1 MTDKSVNSL
10 VQQALREKL
19 YAAEQHISWV
29 RLVII
34 LFNSFIYVF
43 LFEGDNRIPWLAW
56 TIIIVGNLYS
66 VCVLVFKPYK
76 KFSILRSSY
85 FSTISDTLLITF
97 WVMATGFTGSPFYII
112 SYVSI
117 IAIAMRYSIKET
129 FIASVIY
136 LIGYSFVLYFE
147 EGDVI
152 HAYELA
158 TRLGYIP
165 IAALLGIYFSGELED
180 QINDKAKAKKAE
192 SDLKSANE
200 SLELRVK
207 TRTAELEERNSDIT
221 SSIKYAHHI
230 QNAILPTLKEVTEN
244 FTDAFVLYLPKDIVS
259 GDFYWYHNDP
269 KRNTCFVAAVD
280 CTGHGVPGALM
291 SIMGADLLNQYV
303 REGNINEPSEVLEQL
318 DQSIGRTL
326 KQKSLSSLANDGME
340 MSLCKF
346 ITEEGEKKLI
356 FSGAGRPLYV
366 ISKGKITSYSGS
378 KNSIGGNR
386 YEDEKVFTQSEI
398 LLKSGDCVYLFSD
411 GYLDQF
417 GGPENKK
424 FLKKRFQELLLSN
437 YYMSM
442 EQQKKMLHL
451 ELIKWQGTN
460 KQVDDILVMGIRV

>member
-180 QINDKAKAKKAE
+180 QINDKAKAKKAGLT
-192 SDLKSANE
+192 DDA
-200 SLELRVK
+200 
-207 TRTAELEERNSDIT
+207 
-221 SSIKYAHHI
+221 
-230 QNAILPTLKEVTEN
+230 QNV
-244 FTDAFVLYLPKDIVS
+244 F
-259 GDFYWYHNDP
+259 
-269 KRNTCFVAAVD
+269 AV
-280 CTGHGVPGALM
+280 VIWLN
-291 SIMGADLLNQYV
+291 DLLNKIVYKLA
-303 REGNINEPSEVLEQL
+303 RIN
-318 DQSIGRTL
+318 
-326 KQKSLSSLANDGME
+326 KSY
-340 MSLCKF
+340 F
-346 ITEEGEKKLI
+346 EKKNLKDGN
-356 FSGAGRPLYV
+356 FLVEQFPFCE
-366 ISKGKITSYSGS
+366 
-378 KNSIGGNR
+378 KN
-386 YEDEKVFTQSEI
+386 K
-398 LLKSGDCVYLFSD
+398 
-411 GYLDQF
+411 
-417 GGPENKK
+417 
-424 FLKKRFQELLLSN
+424 
-437 YYMSM
+437 
-442 EQQKKMLHL
+442 
-451 ELIKWQGTN
+451 
-460 KQVDDILVMGIRV
+460 